1 MASRDI
7 KALDDRSHCLKR
19 PQMYV
24 GAITPIKSAD
34 FAIED
39 GKVCHKEIEIVPGLI
54 KIINEIIDNSIDAS
68 IRANFKCGTNI
79 SVKITDTKVTVQDD
93 GSGIPVKQTSDG
105 SWMPFLAWGHL
116 KAGSNFD
123 DDENRTTIG
132 TFGVG
137 SACTNIFSK
146 KFTGITCDGNKTFK
160 VVFKDN
166 AGSSKWDISE
176 ATKQGT
182 TVEFEPDLQ
191 RFGITGIDETHK
203 NVIFQRLQC
212 LAIAYPEINFKYNN
226 KSINF
231 KSFKNFAS
239 LFGAGAEIYENKNV
253 KIAVVPNNTDD
264 FKQFSYVNG
273 LKVTDG
279 GTHIDA
285 ISGEIVSQIREKLQR
300 KYKNIKPGDIKNKL
314 TLVVFVSGFPN
325 AKFNSQTKEKLTNPS
340 KEFNDFAKIDYSFV
354 NKILKNQDIINPI
367 VEIYKIKQ
375 EFEDRKAL
383 KSVTSKK
390 KLKSEKYFRCTG
402 KPKYLCICEGFSAYG
417 GISPVL
423 NNIDVEYYVLKGK
436 PLNSF
441 EISNQK
447 MVQNRELSELYKIL
461 GETEYNAILV
471 TSDMDLDG
479 EHIAALISG
488 FIEKFAPHYK
498 GRFGRLKTP
507 IKAAIKNGKV
517 VRWTYDIQSD
527 FEPKIGEMMRYYKG
541 LGTWSKQELE
551 DIVAKDGLENM
562 IEIFNFDDIKVMAEF
577 LASEESDA
585 RKQYILNNNFSIAKV

>member
-7 KALDDRSHCLKR
+7 KALDDRSHVLKR
-19 PQMYV
+19 HGMYI

-39 GKVCHKEIEIVPGLI
+39 GKVCHKEIEVVPGLI

-166 AGSSKWDISE
+166 ASSSKWDISE

-191 RFGITGIDETHK
+191 RFGITEIDETHK

-285 ISGEIVSQIREKLQR
+285 ISGEIVSQMRERLQR

-423 NNIDVEYYVLKGK
+423 GNSEFSYYCLRGK
-436 PLNSF
+436 PLNSW

-447 MVQNRELSELYKIL
+447 LAQNRELSELYKIL
-461 GETEYNAILV
+461 NEESFDYVLT
-471 TSDMDLDG
+471 TTDQDLDSFSI
-479 EHIAALISG
+479 IALLCG
-488 FIEKFAPHYK
+488 FIEKFVPQYK
-498 GRFGRLKTP
+498 GKFGRLNTP
-507 IKAAIKNGKV
+507 IKIAHKGGKP
-517 VRWTYDIQSD
+517 VRWVYDFGTE
-527 FEPKIGEMMRYYKG
+527 FEPKNGETIKYYKG
-541 LGTWSKQELE
+541 LGSHSREHLE
-551 DIVAKDGLENM
+551 QVIKADGFENM
-562 IEIFNFDDIKVMAEF
+562 IESFNFDDIKVMAEF